1 MKIYEIVFDEI
12 VVVHSSDALKAIEK
26 VTLGRQTSCSPTLH
40 KHNGVM
46 EAITH
51 CGGMLNWCESKFI
64 DVTRPFIYKDMGND
78 TVRQADQYDQS
89 AAEHLTRKVN
99 KRPGCSCTE
108 TAACG
113 IETVRTL
120 GFCLSRLFF
129 LRP

>member
-1 MKIYEIVFDEI
+1 MYIGPHTCMSGYVSAYHGVGKLCILLHTILC
-12 VVVHSSDALKAIEK
+12 HA
-26 VTLGRQTSCSPTLH
+26 GPTLH

-99 KRPGCSCTE
+99 KRPACSCTE
-108 TAACG
+108 TAARA
-113 IETVRTL
+113 E
-120 GFCLSRLFF
+120 
-129 LRP
+129 